1 MKPEKVYN
9 SIEVFAKEFTK
20 NFSYVPDE
28 VREFWDSIISYAELS
43 MDLGGEGNSGEFHD
57 PREEA
62 AIIKERGEKEK
73 ELTYKFGRMTG
84 YEPFFVEN
92 KEYPIYIAHGKNIGG
107 VEYAGA
113 WDFKEVS
120 KTPEI
125 V

>member
-9 SIEVFAKEFTK
+9 SIGDFAKEFTK

-28 VREFWDSIISYAELS
+28 IKELWDSIINYADLS
-43 MDLGGEGNSGEFHD
+43 MDLGAEGNSGEFHD
-57 PREEA
+57 PKEEK
-62 AIIKERGEKEK
+62 AIIKERQEKEN

-84 YEPFFVEN
+84 YEPFFVKN
-92 KEYPIYIAHGKNIGG
+92 KEYPIYIRHGKHMGG

-113 WDFKEVS
+113 WDFKEVA

-125 V
+125 I